1 MAQQIIFNPLQCIL
15 ASVVVVALK
24 GMLTQVFEFP
34 QFKRKSMKDGI
45 VWMVT
50 FLVVVLVAIDIGLL
64 VGIVMS
70 LFCIILNGM
79 KPHACILG
87 RIPGTDLFLDIERF
101 EKAIEIP
108 FVKIFHYGGSINF
121 ATKSSFREI
130 LCKKLGINL
139 IQEIQ
144 FSKRPDDELKP
155 SGKASFISSLNFKY
169 LILDFSAL
177 TSIDPS
183 SITLLTSVIDDFVK
197 LDVKVNIVGC
207 SSHIYESFLNSD
219 FSFMNLLFPTI
230 PDSLLYLNI

>member
-1 MAQQIIFNPLQCIL
+1 
-15 ASVVVVALK
+15 
-24 GMLTQVFEFP
+24 
-34 QFKRKSMKDGI
+34 
-45 VWMVT
+45 MVT
-50 FLVVVLVAIDIGLL
+50 FLVVVIVAIDIGLL

-70 LFCIILNGM
+70 LFCIIMNGM

-121 ATKSSFREI
+121 ANKSSFRDI
-130 LCKKLGINL
+130 LCRKLGINL

-144 FSKRPDDELKP
+144 FSKRPDDLKS
-155 SGKASFISSLNFKY
+155 SGKASYISSLNFKY

-183 SITLLTSVIDDFVK
+183 SITLLTSVIDDFIK
-197 LDVKVNIVGC
+197 LDIKVTMIGC
-207 SSHIYESFLNSD
+207 SSRIYEAFINSD
-219 FSFMNLLFPTI
+219 FSHMNLLFPTI
-230 PDSLLYLNI
+230 SDALIYLNV